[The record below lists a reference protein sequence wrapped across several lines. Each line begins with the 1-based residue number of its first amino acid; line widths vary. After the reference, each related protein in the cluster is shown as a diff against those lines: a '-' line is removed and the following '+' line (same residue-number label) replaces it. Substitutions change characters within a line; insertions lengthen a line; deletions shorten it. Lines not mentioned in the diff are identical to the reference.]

1 MNSRTARLLLGL
13 LVAGCNLPLPD
24 PAALEEPPGDAGT
37 DGGGWRWQAVPLPH
51 PNTLHGLWG
60 SSDSDIWAVGNGGL
74 ILHHDGTAWSAV
86 PSPTKND
93 LNAVWG
99 AGQVVW
105 AVGDAGTVLRR
116 AAGGS
121 WTDLG
126 KLIPQDLNGVWT
138 DGGDAWSVGA
148 AGVLVH
154 DNSTPSAEGT
164 DDLQAVWGSSST
176 DIWAVGSNGAML
188 HYDGS
193 AWTSAPAPTS
203 RTIFGVWG
211 RSASDVYA
219 VAAGGA
225 VLRYDGSAW
234 SRTDVDAGVSFR
246 AVAGG
251 AGPSDALRA
260 VGDRGGD
267 GVIYGLEA
275 GGGGWSLAGTYPGAI
290 LHAVWVAPSGQAWAV
305 GGGTSQAW
313 RYGP

>member
-1 MNSRTARLLLGL
+1 MNSRTARLLLAL

-24 PAALEEPPGDAGT
+24 PAALEAPT
-37 DGGGWRWQAVPLPH
+37 DGGADAGGWRWQAVPLAQ

-60 SSDSDIWAVGNGGL
+60 SSDSDVWAVGNGGL
-74 ILHHDGTAWSAV
+74 ILHHDGKSWSSV

-99 AGQVVW
+99 AGQDVW

-116 AAGGS
+116 TGGGS
-121 WTDLG
+121 WTDQGQLV
-126 KLIPQDLNGVWT
+126 PQDLNGVWT
-138 DGGDAWSVGA
+138 DGAELWA
-148 AGVLVH
+148 AGSAATLVH
-154 DNSTPSAEGT
+154 NNSTASAEGN
-164 DDLQAVWGSSST
+164 DDLQAVWGSSPA
-176 DIWAVGSNGAML
+176 DIWAVGGNGAML
-188 HYDGS
+188 HHDG
-193 AWTSAPAPTS
+193 TSWSPLPAVTS

-211 RSASDVYA
+211 RSATDIFA
-219 VAAGGA
+219 AAAGGA

-246 AVAGG
+246 ALAGG
-251 AGPSDALRA
+251 AGPSGALWA

-290 LHAVWVAPSGQAWAV
+290 LHAVWVAPSGEAWAV
-305 GGGTSQAW
+305 GGGTGEAL